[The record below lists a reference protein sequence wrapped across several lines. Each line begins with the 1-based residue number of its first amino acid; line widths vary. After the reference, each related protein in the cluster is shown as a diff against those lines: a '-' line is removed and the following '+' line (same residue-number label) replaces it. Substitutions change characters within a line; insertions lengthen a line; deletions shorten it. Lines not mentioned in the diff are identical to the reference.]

1 MTTTAFS
8 ENFFERD
15 AAEVAKDLLGSTIL
29 YRSKEG
35 IRYYR
40 IIETEAYYHVMAK
53 RTGMESYF
61 AMGQVKQ
68 KLLHNQP

>member
-40 IIETEAYYHVMAK
+40 IIETEAYYHSEK
-53 RTGMESYF
+53 DRDGKLLCY
-61 AMGQVKQ
+61 GQVKQ

>member
-35 IRYYR
+35 IRYFGSLKQKH
-40 IIETEAYYHVMAK
+40 IIMAK

>member
-1 MTTTAFS
+1 MRQRLQKIYLVVPSSIEA
-8 ENFFERD
+8 RK
-15 AAEVAKDLLGSTIL
+15 AYVIIGSL
-29 YRSKEG
+29 KQKH
-35 IRYYR
+35 
-40 IIETEAYYHVMAK
+40 IIMAK